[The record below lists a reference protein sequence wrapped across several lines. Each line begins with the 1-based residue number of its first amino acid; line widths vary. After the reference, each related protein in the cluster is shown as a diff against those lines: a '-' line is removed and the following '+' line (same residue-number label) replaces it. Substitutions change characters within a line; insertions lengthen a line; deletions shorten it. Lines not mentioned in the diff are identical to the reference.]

1 MTLVRQTNYFP
12 HGLGDLTGDVAA
24 LVSLASVAGSSGGS
38 TTAWMQAQ
46 LAKFNAL
53 PQGVQNLQAIINT
66 LTQAFTAAGV
76 APGTVAGFAQA
87 QTDLTSI
94 SSQYPTI
101 QAALGQLGVTL
112 YPALAAGTF
121 SLATITALSAQGLD
135 VLGTFNGMT
144 TLFGLE
150 ADAVAQLQAAAQNP
164 ALPAAVQA
172 QVQQALAQVTTPAP
186 TNTWTGYLIVA
197 GLAYVAYRLVRR
209 VL

>member
-1 MTLVRQTNYFP
+1 M
-12 HGLGDLTGDVAA
+12 
-24 LVSLASVAGSSGGS
+24 
-38 TTAWMQAQ
+38 
-46 LAKFNAL
+46 
-53 PQGVQNLQAIINT
+53 
-66 LTQAFTAAGV
+66 
-76 APGTVAGFAQA
+76 
-87 QTDLTSI
+87 
-94 SSQYPTI
+94 
-101 QAALGQLGVTL
+101 TL